1 VEGGGRFCLSLDTNV
16 SRANISKV
24 IMKKKDKID
33 LLKGRTKEW
42 DDYNNRPSIQSSY
55 QIVVCAG
62 IGLVLLMLILIV
74 SEVV

>member
-1 VEGGGRFCLSLDTNV
+1 
-16 SRANISKV
+16 
-24 IMKKKDKID
+24 MKKKDKID